1 MCVPVAVLVDFVHKQ
16 AETITSPVQPVRR
29 YEVPSP
35 VTSLCWDRK
44 EELGHGE
51 DSRRRRLGERYS

>member
-1 MCVPVAVLVDFVHKQ
+1 MCVPVAALVDFVHTQ
-16 AETITSPVQPVRR
+16 AETITCPVQPVRR

-44 EELGHGE
+44 EELDHGE
-51 DSRRRRLGERYS
+51 DS